1 MKKQLAKTLS
11 KIVGSENFSDTQ
23 IDRLTYAYDAT
34 GPQYLPDAVVFP
46 KSVAQIAQIMA
57 VANEY
62 RLPVVPRGAGSGL
75 SCGAL
80 AVNGG
85 LVMVMALFKK
95 ILEIDPAN
103 MFAVVEPGVVTAAL
117 HAAVERQGLFY
128 PPDPASMDFSTIGG
142 NIAENAG
149 GMRAVKYGVTR
160 EYVMG
165 LELVLPTG
173 KVIQTGSKC
182 IKDVVGYDLTNLF
195 VGSEG
200 TLGIITK
207 AILKLLPKPE
217 ARQTLTAAF
226 TRIQQAVNT
235 VPEIIRQKTIPAT
248 LEFIDRHCLL
258 AVAKQG
264 HLRLPRDTEALLLM
278 DVEGGEG
285 ELPSIMEKI
294 RRTCRQNGATK
305 VEIAADRTAREQIWE
320 LRRNLT
326 QALGCYAIRGEG
338 EDIVVPRTR
347 IAEIIT
353 EMDRIAADFGLFVIN
368 FGHAGDGNIHV
379 SLAEKGRPVSEAD
392 VKAASLE
399 ILKATVRL
407 GGRIAAEH
415 GIGATKRDKIGLNI
429 NTEELRLMRGF
440 KALVDPHNILNP
452 GKIFPQKIG
461 GASMFGPSLSDA
473 L

>member
-1 MKKQLAKTLS
+1 MKKHVSQALCRV
-11 KIVGSENFSDTQ
+11 VGPENFSDAK

-34 GPQYLPDAVVFP
+34 GPEYLPDAVIFP
-46 KSVAQIAQIMA
+46 RSMEQIAEVMT
-57 VANEY
+57 VANAY

-80 AVNGG
+80 AVCGG
-85 LVMVMALFKK
+85 LIMVMAHIQR

-103 MFAVVEPGVVTAAL
+103 MVAVVEPGVVTADL

-128 PPDPASMDFSTIGG
+128 PPDPASMQFSTIGG

-173 KVIQTGSKC
+173 KVIHTGSKC

-217 ARQTLTAAF
+217 ARRTLTAAF
-226 TRIQQAVNT
+226 ASIQQAVKT

-248 LEFIDRHCLL
+248 LEFIDRHCIR
-258 AVAKQG
+258 AVAQQG
-264 HLRLPRDTEALLLM
+264 GVNLPQDAEALLLM
-278 DVEGGEG
+278 DVEGGQG
-285 ELPSIMEKI
+285 ELPPIMEKI
-294 RRTCRQNGATK
+294 RRICRQNGA
-305 VEIAADRTAREQIWE
+305 VDVQIAGDENESERIWE
-320 LRRNLT
+320 MRRNLT
-326 QALGCYAIRGEG
+326 QAMACYPIRGEG

-353 EMDRIAADFGLFVIN
+353 EMDRIADDFGLFVIN

-379 SLAEKGRPVSEAD
+379 SLADKGSPVSEEAL
-392 VKAASLE
+392 KAASIE
-399 ILKATVRL
+399 ILKATVRMD
-407 GGRIAAEH
+407 GRIAAEH

-429 NTEELRLMRGF
+429 NAEELNLMRGF
-440 KALVDPHNILNP
+440 KSLVDPHNILNP
-452 GKIFPQKIG
+452 GKIFPQKRG
-461 GASMFGPSLSDA
+461 GAPF
-473 L
+473 